1 MSTVI
6 VSELSWRDRFR
17 RAFLLALATLSEMP
31 FLEHLEELRHRL
43 IKCLIALAADTV
55 VGFVYTA
62 PIIAFLGRPAAG
74 SGIRLVAI
82 DATEVFSLY
91 FKVALATGIC
101 LAAPVIL
108 WQVWRFIEPALYKH
122 EKRYAGPFIISTTIC
137 FVAGVVFGYEIVAPW
152 LFKLELV
159 MAKEAHLE
167 MAMSAESLFTM
178 LVATVVSMGAIFE
191 MPPIIFI
198 LSLIGLIDAKFLMRN
213 FKYAFLL
220 FSIAAA
226 VLTPSTQIP
235 PMLFFMAVMTGI
247 YLISI
252 LVAVVFGRTRKV
264 IQG

>member
-43 IKCLIALAADTV
+43 IKCLIALAAGTI

-122 EKRYAGPFIISTTIC
+122 EKRYAVLSSSPPL
-137 FVAGVVFGYEIVAPW
+137 FVLLRASCSATRSSHRGYSSW
-152 LFKLELV
+152 
-159 MAKEAHLE
+159 
-167 MAMSAESLFTM
+167 SL
-178 LVATVVSMGAIFE
+178 SWR
-191 MPPIIFI
+191 
-198 LSLIGLIDAKFLMRN
+198 KR
-213 FKYAFLL
+213 
-220 FSIAAA
+220 
-226 VLTPSTQIP
+226 
-235 PMLFFMAVMTGI
+235 
-247 YLISI
+247 
-252 LVAVVFGRTRKV
+252 RTSKW
-264 IQG
+264 Q